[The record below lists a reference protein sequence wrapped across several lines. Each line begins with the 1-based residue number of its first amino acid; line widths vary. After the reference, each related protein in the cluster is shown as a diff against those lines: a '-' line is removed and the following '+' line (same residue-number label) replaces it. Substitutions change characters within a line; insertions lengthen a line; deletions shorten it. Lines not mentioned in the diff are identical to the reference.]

1 MLDYL
6 SLESSTEFPAFY
18 TIFYTVLLSF
28 VLSSLIAF
36 THGKTSRYIVTPIEF
51 LQSLILVSIVS
62 ATVMQ
67 AIGDSLARGLGMLG
81 ALAIIRYRVTL
92 KTPRNMVFT
101 FAALAAGIACGVYA
115 FVIALTGTI
124 GFCFIAFVLRYSPL
138 SKANALLGLL
148 KFDIPTQGNIYV
160 VESFIGQHSNNYRKV
175 KFQIGKQRKN
185 IIEKTLPESEI
196 SSSRPSE
203 TISFEYE
210 VSFKDLEAFKM
221 LHKALNGTEGISQ
234 LKLSFENINEN
245 V

>member
-6 SLESSTEFPAFY
+6 ALESSTEFPAFY

-28 VLSSLIAF
+28 LLSSLIAYA
-36 THGKTSRYIVTPIEF
+36 HSKTSRYVVVPVEF

-101 FAALAAGIACGVYA
+101 FAALASGIACGVYA
-115 FVIALTGTI
+115 YVIALTGTV
-124 GFCFIAFVLRYSPL
+124 GFCVIAYVLRYSPL
-138 SKANALLGLL
+138 SKSNALLGLL
-148 KFDIPTQGNIYV
+148 KFSTPLEYNLDLT
-160 VESFIGQHSNNYRKV
+160 ESIISQHSDNFRQI
-175 KFQIGKQRKN
+175 KFQIGKQRKVSTDQATEDTSN
-185 IIEKTLPESEI
+185 NRGASGEI
-196 SSSRPSE
+196 Y
-203 TISFEYE
+203 FDYE
-210 VSFKDLEAFKM
+210 VRFKNLNACKS
-221 LHKALNGTEGISQ
+221 LHQALVQDVNTSQ
-234 LKLSFENINEN
+234 VKLTFENISEN

>member
-28 VLSSLIAF
+28 VLSSMISY
-36 THGKTSRYIVTPIEF
+36 THSKTSRCVITPVEF

-115 FVIALTGTI
+115 YVIALTGTI
-124 GFCFIAFVLRYSPL
+124 GFCVIAFVLRYSPL
-138 SKANALLGLL
+138 CKTNALLGLL
-148 KFDIPTQGNIYV
+148 KFNFPTERSMKAIEDIIAG
-160 VESFIGQHSNNYRKV
+160 HSDNYRKV
-175 KFQIGKQRKN
+175 RFQIGKQQRNN
-185 IIEKTLPESEI
+185 IQENPSKTTDP
-196 SSSRPSE
+196 SSLMSGA
-203 TISFEYE
+203 ISFVYE
-210 VSFKDLEAFKM
+210 VNFKDLDACKM
-221 LHKALNGTEGISQ
+221 LHKALDGQEGISQ

>member
-18 TIFYTVLLSF
+18 TIFYTVLVSF
-28 VLSSLIAF
+28 TLSSIVAF
-36 THGKTSRYIVTPIEF
+36 THYKTSRNIVAPIEF

-124 GFCFIAFVLRYSPL
+124 GFCIVAFALRFSPL
-138 SKANALLGLL
+138 SKPNALLGTL
-148 KFDIPTQGNIYV
+148 KFVLPLDEDILQ
-160 VESFIGQHSNNYRKV
+160 VESVVKKYCNNFRKI
-175 KFQIGKQRKN
+175 KFQIAKN
-185 IIEKTLPESEI
+185 KKTQVEKLEGEGLQ
-196 SSSRPSE
+196 E
-203 TISFEYE
+203 TMNTEQMSFDYE
-210 VSFKDLEAFKM
+210 VSFKDMNEIKRMHLAM
-221 LHKALNGTEGISQ
+221 ANIQSISQ
-234 LKLSFENINEN
+234 LKLSFENVSEN

>member
-6 SLESSTEFPAFY
+6 SLEASTEFPAFF
-18 TIFYTVLLSF
+18 TIFYTVLLAF
-28 VLSSLIAF
+28 ILSSVVTY
-36 THGKTSRYIVTPIEF
+36 THFKTSREIVVSVEF

-81 ALAIIRYRVTL
+81 ALAIIRYRTTL

-124 GFCFIAFVLRYSPL
+124 GFCIIAFVLRWSPL
-138 SKANALLGLL
+138 SRDKSLMGNLSFLLPI
-148 KFDIPTQGNIYV
+148 DQEV
-160 VESFIGQHSNNYRKV
+160 DMVESHIANHSQRFRNIR
-175 KFQIGKQRKN
+175 FQFGKGKKK
-185 IIEKTLPESEI
+185 EVDEGEGLSTEYYH
-196 SSSRPSE
+196 
-203 TISFEYE
+203 FEYE
-210 VSFKDLEAFKM
+210 MKFENLQEGKM
-221 LHKALNGTEGISQ
+221 LYRTLQEVEQVSQ
-234 LKLSFENINEN
+234 VKLVFQQVNEN